1 MDATTQK
8 IDKKNIASYS
18 KTANNIDVLTGK
30 KILAFP
36 SSLGST
42 TKDEVGNDFAYVIF
56 RINTSDTGSKL
67 KEDASSGDVLIAAGA
82 VQTGSAQDLG
92 KIDSITNKFNPF
104 TSNKFLEGRQ
114 ADQDLTTR
122 FGKDA
127 VIKENSKGWTKK
139 FGLTK
144 LDRVI
149 VLPMPADYA
158 VSTAVNYEPTESGD
172 LSKIL
177 DAAASIESGGI
188 SAYLK
193 MAATSIA
200 ASIGTGAINAA
211 KNTLGMKPGT
221 TEDMTRKLYAMGRE
235 AENPK
240 KEILF
245 KDIGFRD
252 FSFSYVLSPKNSLES
267 ATIQEIIR
275 TFRYYALPELQPGKL
290 FYTFPGE
297 FEIALMKGGSEN
309 SAIPRIAT
317 CVLEDV
323 GVTFTSGGGTWG
335 NLPDGIT
342 PQINLSLKFKEIEII
357 DRNRVWN
364 RDSIVTSGY

>member
-18 KTANNIDVLTGK
+18 KTTNDIDVLSGK

-36 SSLGST
+36 TSLGST
-42 TKDEVGNDFAYVIF
+42 IKDEAGNDFAYVII

-67 KEDASSGDVLIAAGA
+67 REDASSGDVLIAAGA

-92 KIDSITNKFNPF
+92 KLDKITNKFNPL
-104 TSNKFLEGRQ
+104 TSNKYLEGRQ
-114 ADQDLTTR
+114 ADQDLSTR
-122 FGKDA
+122 YGKAA
-127 VIKENSKGWTKK
+127 VSKENSKGWTKK

-144 LDRVI
+144 LDKVI
-149 VLPMPADYA
+149 VLPMPADYS
-158 VSTAVNYEPTESGD
+158 VDTAINYEPTESGD

-200 ASIGTGAINAA
+200 ASIGAGAINAA
-211 KNTLGMKPGT
+211 KDVMGMKPGS
-221 TEDMTRKLYAMGRE
+221 TEDMTRKLYAMSRE

-245 KDIGFRD
+245 KDIGFRN
-252 FSFSYVLSPKNSLES
+252 FTFAYVLSPKNALES

-275 TFRYYALPELQPGKL
+275 TLRYYALPELQKGKL

-297 FEIALMKGGSEN
+297 FEIAMMKGGIEN
-309 SAIPRIAT
+309 TALPRIAT

-335 NLPDGIT
+335 NLPDGMT
-342 PQINLSLKFKEIEII
+342 PMVNLTLQFKEIEII

-364 RDSIVTSGY
+364 RDSVITSGY